1 MAGPRVKVGTLDQ
14 HAATA
19 AKLAKDASKANTKM
33 KRVDQAKHESR
44 NKTPVD
50 DDSDSDSSEGDSDNE
65 STAAPDS
72 GNWAARFKKTKTNV
86 KSKETV
92 SDSEDSSDSDSGSDS
107 ESDAKNKGATVKAR
121 STSSSGSESDSS
133 SVAKSETD
141 TKMTNTEDVSE
152 SGSGSSS
159 EDDSDSS
166 EREAEVTKK
175 KAPATANPA
184 SKAKNSASSSDDEAE
199 ASESSESGSEEESED
214 EVPAKTKPQVGGA
227 KLTGGVGRQVIAPA
241 TGKEA
246 SKGDAMEVD
255 SEEGSDSEDKDDSSK
270 AIEKRNGNTAA
281 PPATEFVGQD
291 FQLRQAVD
299 GVDAAEVAKIFRN
312 AKSEG
317 KQLWY
322 FTVPAALPIEVI
334 QEHAIP
340 LEKIRAGAPIV
351 AYDGDDYTAS
361 PDSVVDTSIT
371 VIIPNKAGNK
381 YQTLNRSVERTIHIR
396 KVMRF
401 NDEDTAAAV
410 ASVASAPKIPR
421 PQPKGLK
428 ARYQPLGVPA
438 APMGKI
444 GFDASSDGEEDV
456 EMDEAPLALPSS
468 ETPKTANKKRKHGA
482 VETGTPN
489 QDEPGSASTKKSKKA
504 RVGAS
509 ESTPAASSTAKKHT
523 PIAPPSVPAMNG
535 MAGPP
540 ASSPVL
546 STRKVPGSPDKLPS
560 TQPAMSSKIIPKKIT
575 PVAPPKV
582 PGSKN

>member
-1 MAGPRVKVGTLDQ
+1 
-14 HAATA
+14 
-19 AKLAKDASKANTKM
+19 
-33 KRVDQAKHESR
+33 
-44 NKTPVD
+44 
-50 DDSDSDSSEGDSDNE
+50 
-65 STAAPDS
+65 
-72 GNWAARFKKTKTNV
+72 
-86 KSKETV
+86 
-92 SDSEDSSDSDSGSDS
+92 
-107 ESDAKNKGATVKAR
+107 
-121 STSSSGSESDSS
+121 
-133 SVAKSETD
+133 
-141 TKMTNTEDVSE
+141 
-152 SGSGSSS
+152 
-159 EDDSDSS
+159 
-166 EREAEVTKK
+166 
-175 KAPATANPA
+175 
-184 SKAKNSASSSDDEAE
+184 
-199 ASESSESGSEEESED
+199 
-214 EVPAKTKPQVGGA
+214 
-227 KLTGGVGRQVIAPA
+227 
-241 TGKEA
+241 
-246 SKGDAMEVD
+246 
-255 SEEGSDSEDKDDSSK
+255 
-270 AIEKRNGNTAA
+270 
-281 PPATEFVGQD
+281 
-291 FQLRQAVD
+291 
-299 GVDAAEVAKIFRN
+299 VDAAEVAKIFRN

-361 PDSVVDTSIT
+361 SDSVVDTSIT

-381 YQTLNRSVERTIHIR
+381 YQTLNRSVERTVHIR

-401 NDEDTAAAV
+401 NDEDAAAAV

-428 ARYQPLGVPA
+428 ARYQPLGVPT

-444 GFDASSDGEEDV
+444 GFDASSDSEEDV
-456 EMDEAPLALPSS
+456 EIDEVPLALPSS

-482 VETGTPN
+482 VENGTPS

-535 MAGPP
+535 KAGPP

-546 STRKVPGSPDKLPS
+546 STRKAPGSPDKLPS
-560 TQPAMSSKIIPKKIT
+560 TQPAMSSKVIPKKVT